1 MKRLFSV
8 ILGLVMTL
16 CLFTPA
22 QAVEIVPATASSTI
36 TEIDLGNG
44 ITIMKEIVTT
54 QLART
59 TTSTVEAKNVYT
71 SEKVVIATIAIAAT
85 FQHDGKTVSV
95 LTKKVSQKDTYQGWS
110 FTQTSFTS
118 SGGTVR
124 LKGTL
129 KKSGNS
135 SVSVDLSMTCDK
147 NGNIS

>member
-1 MKRLFSV
+1 VARSV
-8 ILGLVMTL
+8 VSEVHK
-16 CLFTPA
+16 A
-22 QAVEIVPATASSTI
+22 QTYHK
-36 TEIDLGNG
+36 NG
-44 ITIMKEIVTT
+44 
-54 QLART
+54 
-59 TTSTVEAKNVYT
+59 
-71 SEKVVIATIAIAAT
+71 VVIAQIAVTAS
-85 FQHDGKTVSV
+85 FQYDGKTVSV
-95 LTKKVSQKDTYQGWS
+95 LSKKVYQKDTYQGWS